1 MCNCP
6 YLEPMGAKELE
17 DHLGERHV
25 KLTIPEAKR
34 NMTEADEASEAQ
46 SKRRNVG
53 RRIVMQPKSLNTRVG
68 EAMKAG
74 ENAFKGE
81 QGNRGSRFA

>member
-1 MCNCP
+1 
-6 YLEPMGAKELE
+6 
-17 DHLGERHV
+17 
-25 KLTIPEAKR
+25 
-34 NMTEADEASEAQ
+34 MTEADETSEAQ

-53 RRIVMQPKSLNTRVG
+53 RRIAMQPKSLNTRVG